1 MELNSGIHG
10 RIKTKKRSLEDESG
24 HHHTSCKCCC
34 KCTSAIATK
43 GLALLLVWH
52 IAFRMLQAF
61 MTGYYTLKIQDVH
74 KIIAWNVYYALSFLF
89 PFAGWI
95 ADAQTGRYA
104 AIVCGTII
112 TVIAGLISLA
122 RFMITTI
129 QINISDTAVAPDLL
143 LHASNCINFLGMAAF
158 FANFIPFTT
167 DQLVGAKSA
176 DLSSLVH
183 WINWEISLGEF
194 IMSIAQL
201 PMDVFF
207 PNTPNVHTYPWF
219 YGPVYGIFAVVLG
232 FLLTVLMVDLF
243 YGKQWLYTQPNLTNP
258 IKQIFKVLNYARKN
272 KCPRNRSAFT
282 YIDEE
287 QPTRLDFANTK
298 FGGPFTEEQ
307 VEDVKTTLR
316 LLPLIVSMN
325 LIFLVKST
333 HIYLARNMQLTDN
346 FKWLY
351 ELLQN
356 NLFLDSVV
364 ALVAIPIYNF
374 IILPLFNKY
383 IPTMLKRIGIAMCTL
398 ILGVFIIAVI
408 DLVGDMAGLGSNNNT
423 VCLLNQNSSDDKVP
437 AMGQVSRWMLVIIP
451 SLMVSLGVLMLKIT
465 SLEFTLA
472 QSPAGMKG
480 LLFGLW
486 YAAKGIGN
494 LIGFNLP
501 LAFSEIPSHLIPGC
515 EFYYLLTTLVI
526 SVVVFV
532 LFLVTSRWYKL
543 RMRQRTVNLHLIIEE
558 HFERYMDQEEEYL
571 KQAGVTDS
579 YDKRHGLDKQYY

>member
-1 MELNSGIHG
+1 MELNSEIHG

-43 GLALLLVWH
+43 GVAFLLVWH
-52 IAFRMLQAF
+52 IAFRMLRAF
-61 MTGYYTLKIQDVH
+61 LTGYYTLKVQKNH
-74 KIIAWNVYYALSFLF
+74 NNNIAWNVYYALSFIF

-122 RFMITTI
+122 RFITI
-129 QINISDTAVAPDLL
+129 RIIPDAAVVPNLL
-143 LHASNCINFLGMAAF
+143 LHAFNCINFLGMAAF

-167 DQLVGAKSA
+167 DQLVGANSA

-201 PMDVFF
+201 SLLPI
-207 PNTPNVHTYPWF
+207 TPIKTYPWF
-219 YGPVYGIFAVVLG
+219 YGPVYGVFAVALG
-232 FLLTVLMVDLF
+232 FLLTVLVVDLF
-243 YGKQWLYTQPNLTNP
+243 YGKEWLVTQPNLTNP

-333 HIYLARNMQLTDN
+333 HIYLARNMQLTEN
-346 FKWLY
+346 FRRLY
-351 ELLQN
+351 KLLQN

-364 ALVAIPIYNF
+364 ALVAIPVYNF

-383 IPTMLKRIGIAMCTL
+383 IPTMLKRIGIAMCIL
-398 ILGVFIIAVI
+398 ILGVFSIAVI
-408 DLVGDMAGLGSNNNT
+408 DLVGDVTGLGTNNNT
-423 VCLLNQNSSDDKVP
+423 VCLLNQTSIDDRAP
-437 AMGQVSRWMLVIIP
+437 AIGQVSRWILVIIP
-451 SLMVSLGVLMLKIT
+451 SLMVSLGILMLKIT

-494 LIGFNLP
+494 LISFNLP
-501 LAFSEIPSHLIPGC
+501 FAFIEIPSHFIPGC
-515 EFYYLLTTLVI
+515 EFYYLLTMLVI
-526 SVVVFV
+526 SIVVFV

-543 RMRQRTVNLHLIIEE
+543 RMRQRTININLIIEE
-558 HFERYMDQEEEYL
+558 HYERYLDQEEEYL
-571 KQAGVTDS
+571 KEAGVTDS
-579 YDKRHGLDKQYY
+579 YDKRHGLDKQCY

>member
-1 MELNSGIHG
+1 MELDSKIHG
-10 RIKTKKRSLEDESG
+10 SIRAKKRSLEDESG
-24 HHHTSCKCCC
+24 QHHTSCKCCC

-43 GLALLLVWH
+43 GVAFLLVWH

-61 MTGYYTLKIQDVH
+61 MTGYYMLKIQDVH
-74 KIIAWNVYYALSFLF
+74 KIISWNVFYSLSFLF

-122 RFMITTI
+122 RFTCTTMSI
-129 QINISDTAVAPDLL
+129 ISDTAANMF
-143 LHASNCINFLGMAAF
+143 LHVFNCINFLGMAAF

-167 DQLVGAKSA
+167 DQLVGANSA

-194 IMSIAQL
+194 IMSITQL
-201 PMDVFF
+201 PMTIL
-207 PNTPNVHTYPWF
+207 TPGKCTSPWC
-219 YGPVYGIFAVVLG
+219 YGPVYGVFAVVLG
-232 FLLTVLMVDLF
+232 FLLTVLVVDLF
-243 YGKQWLYTQPNLTNP
+243 YGKQWLDTQPNLTNP

-316 LLPLIVSMN
+316 LLPLIISMN

-333 HIYLARNMQLTDN
+333 HIYLASNIQLTEN

-351 ELLQN
+351 ELLQD

-374 IILPLFNKY
+374 IILPLFTKY

-437 AMGQVSRWMLVIIP
+437 AIGQVSRWILVIIP

-501 LAFSEIPSHLIPGC
+501 FAFSEIPSHLIPGC

-526 SVVVFV
+526 SIVVFV

>member
-1 MELNSGIHG
+1 M
-10 RIKTKKRSLEDESG
+10 
-24 HHHTSCKCCC
+24 
-34 KCTSAIATK
+34 
-43 GLALLLVWH
+43 
-52 IAFRMLQAF
+52 QAF
-61 MTGYYTLKIQDVH
+61 LTGYYILKVQKVH
-74 KIIAWNVYYALSFLF
+74 RIVAWNVYYALSFIF

-104 AIVCGTII
+104 AIVCGSII
-112 TVIAGLISLA
+112 TVIAGLISLV
-122 RFMITTI
+122 RFTI
-129 QINISDTAVAPDLL
+129 IHIISDVASNVL
-143 LHASNCINFLGMAAF
+143 LHAFNCINFLGMAAF

-167 DQLVGAKSA
+167 DQLVGANSA

-201 PMDVFF
+201 PMKVLF
-207 PNTPNVHTYPWF
+207 PNTLNTSPNTLNTSPNTLNTTLNTSPWF
-219 YGPVYGIFAVVLG
+219 YGPVYGVFAVVLG
-232 FLLTVLMVDLF
+232 FLLTVLVVDLF
-243 YGKQWLYTQPNLTNP
+243 YGKKWLVTQPNLTNP

-333 HIYLARNMQLTDN
+333 HIYLARNMLLTEN
-346 FKWLY
+346 FRWLY
-351 ELLQN
+351 QLFKSD
-356 NLFLDSVV
+356 LFLDSVV
-364 ALVAIPIYNF
+364 ALVAIPVYNF

-383 IPTMLKRIGIAMCTL
+383 IPTMLKRIGIAMCIL

-408 DLVGDMAGLGSNNNT
+408 DLVGDVTGLGTNNNT
-423 VCLLNQNSSDDKVP
+423 VCLLNQTSIDDRAP
-437 AMGQVSRWMLVIIP
+437 AIGQVSRWILVIIP
-451 SLMVSLGVLMLKIT
+451 SLMVSLGILMLKIT

-486 YAAKGIGN
+486 YAAQGIGN

-501 LAFSEIPSHLIPGC
+501 LAFSEIPSHFIPGC

-526 SVVVFV
+526 SIVVFV

-543 RMRQRTVNLHLIIEE
+543 RMRQRTINIHLIIEE
-558 HFERYMDQEEEYL
+558 HYERYLDQEEEYL
-571 KQAGVTDS
+571 KEAGVMDS
-579 YDKRHGLDKQYY
+579 YDKRHGLDKQCY

>member
-1 MELNSGIHG
+1 MELDSKIHG
-10 RIKTKKRSLEDESG
+10 SIRAKKRLFKEESG

-61 MTGYYTLKIQDVH
+61 MTGYYMQKTQILH

-122 RFMITTI
+122 HFTTI
-129 QINISDTAVAPDLL
+129 RIISNAVAPNVF
-143 LHASNCINFLGMAAF
+143 LHVFNCINFLGMAAF

-167 DQLVGAKSA
+167 DQLVGANSG

-183 WINWEISLGEF
+183 WIIWEINLGEF

-207 PNTPNVHTYPWF
+207 PNTKYVQTYPWF
-219 YGPVYGIFAVVLG
+219 YAPVYGIFAVVLG
-232 FLLTVLMVDLF
+232 FLLTVLVVDLF
-243 YGKQWLYTQPNLTNP
+243 YGKQWLDTQPNLTNP

-333 HIYLARNMQLTDN
+333 HIYLARNIQLTDD
-346 FKWLY
+346 FGWLY
-351 ELLQN
+351 ELLQD

-408 DLVGDMAGLGSNNNT
+408 DVVGDITGLGSNNNT

-501 LAFSEIPSHLIPGC
+501 FAFSEIPSHLIPGC

-526 SVVVFV
+526 SIVVFV

-571 KQAGVTDS
+571 KNAGVTDS